1 MFRPALSFVFL
12 AALAASAAVS
22 AKTSIPSLQA
32 NEMPCPANS
41 NEAPTAGAPA
51 TSAPTTPASNEATVS
66 PRSESRAARQRW
78 KALLPG
84 TLKSTS

>member
-1 MFRPALSFVFL
+1 MVRPALSFVFF

-41 NEAPTAGAPA
+41 VEAPATGAPA
-51 TSAPTTPASNEATVS
+51 ISPTATPATNDAAAST
-66 PRSESRAARQRW
+66 RSESRAARQRW